1 MNTTRFD
8 CPAGEEKD
16 KEKKDEG
23 MAARLLKMRTIL
35 LAGEID
41 KESAQRV
48 ISQLLLLSSEDP
60 AKPIRLFI
68 DSPGGDADAGY
79 AMFDV
84 IRFVEAPVLTICT
97 GLAASAAVIVLLASP
112 RERRFSLP
120 NARLL
125 IHQPST
131 GIHGSASDIQI
142 EASEIL
148 KIREKINKLI
158 SEETGQ
164 PVEKV
169 AKDTHRN
176 FWMSSK
182 EAQEYGLVGKVVSSI
197 KEL

>member
-1 MNTTRFD
+1 MNTTRFA
-8 CPAGEEKD
+8 CPEDED
-16 KEKKDEG
+16 KEKRDEG
-23 MAARLLKMRTIL
+23 MAARMLKMRTVML
-35 LAGEID
+35 SGEID
-41 KESAQRV
+41 KESARKV
-48 ISQLLLLSSEDP
+48 IGQLLLLSNEDP
-60 AKPIRLFI
+60 AKPIKLFI

-79 AMFDV
+79 AMFDM
-84 IRFVEAPVLTICT
+84 IRFVDAPVLTICT

-164 PVEKV
+164 AVEKV

-176 FWMSSK
+176 FWMSAR
-182 EAQEYGLVGKVVSSI
+182 EAQEYGLVGRVVSSA